1 MKSLLAEYT
10 LSHMGAGKL
19 FLLDIF
25 FLLNKAPWLLI
36 LVIVFSDYTHGIG
49 LFPLDLKMHRRPFT
63 TVFLMSR
70 HDITMCRKFELQD
83 APMSGKFVKIILTYD
98 WIIIKSSW
106 QKEITRNLIMSP
118 FFPPISSIR
127 SLLTVYHNI
136 LWAHSNKIISEVQIL
151 FFLYIDTYASHIFE
165 WRTKNKLAVDSFFFI
180 YPVQYEVQKNALI
193 RKYTPKTFTPSFSK
207 ELL

>member
-1 MKSLLAEYT
+1 MWVGYT
-10 LSHMGAGKL
+10 DAGKL
-19 FLLDIF
+19 VPSRQF
-25 FLLNKAPWLLI
+25 FWLYKAPWLLI
-36 LVIVFSDYTHGIG
+36 LVIFFSDYTRRIG

-136 LWAHSNKIISEVQIL
+136 LWAAHSNEILSEVKFLLLFTASFIHIL
-151 FFLYIDTYASHIFE
+151 SGE
-165 WRTKNKLAVDSFFFI
+165 
-180 YPVQYEVQKNALI
+180 
-193 RKYTPKTFTPSFSK
+193 PKTS
-207 ELL
+207 

>member
-1 MKSLLAEYT
+1 MWAEYT
-10 LSHMGAGKL
+10 VAHTGAGK
-19 FLLDIF
+19 IVSSGQF
-25 FLLNKAPWLLI
+25 FWLYQAPWLLM
-36 LVIVFSDYTHGIG
+36 LVIVFMDCTHRTGP
-49 LFPLDLKMHRRPFT
+49 FPLDLKMPRRPFT

-136 LWAHSNKIISEVQIL
+136 LWAHSNEILSEVQFLLL
-151 FFLYIDTYASHIFE
+151 FTNMLVSYFE
-165 WRTKNKLAVDSFFFI
+165 WRTKNKVAADVLFW
-180 YPVQYEVQKNALI
+180 YPVSLRIWKSTKQYEI
-193 RKYTPKTFTPSFSK
+193 
-207 ELL
+207 

>member
-1 MKSLLAEYT
+1 
-10 LSHMGAGKL
+10 
-19 FLLDIF
+19 
-25 FLLNKAPWLLI
+25 
-36 LVIVFSDYTHGIG
+36 
-49 LFPLDLKMHRRPFT
+49 MHRRPFT

-136 LWAHSNKIISEVQIL
+136 LWAQSNDIWSTVSSSLYKYTPLLEVG
-151 FFLYIDTYASHIFE
+151 YFE
-165 WRTKNKLAVDSFFFI
+165 WGIKNKLVVEVLSFDIPCLGFAI
-180 YPVQYEVQKNALI
+180 GTKQYKI
-193 RKYTPKTFTPSFSK
+193 WKKMR
-207 ELL
+207 